1 MRLNAAWPV
10 SFSSA
15 RAQRIHRVDQFFPPL
30 ASREVGKC
38 ALNSVRLEDGA
49 QSRDFRRNPRAD
61 LSDVGTPERYAH
73 YQAFLL

>member
-1 MRLNAAWPV
+1 MRLNAAWSV

-15 RAQRIHRVDQFFPPL
+15 RAQRIYRVDEFFSAL
-30 ASREVGKC
+30 ACREVGQG

-49 QSRDFRRNPRAD
+49 QGCDFRRDPRAD
-61 LSDVGTPERYAH
+61 LSDVCAPEWYAH